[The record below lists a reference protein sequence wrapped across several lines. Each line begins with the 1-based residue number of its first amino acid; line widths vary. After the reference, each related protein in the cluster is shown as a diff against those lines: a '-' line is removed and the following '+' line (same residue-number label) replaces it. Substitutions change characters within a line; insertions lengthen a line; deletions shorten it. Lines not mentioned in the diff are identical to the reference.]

1 MKIEDYKR
9 MRGFKSFLVEQKNT
23 HMEHIE
29 DLIFNDG
36 VNGTRQ
42 AILFLRDLRDMLAG
56 NSKTAVSATV
66 KWDGAP
72 AVFCGID
79 PRDGEF
85 FVAKKGIFNKNPKVY
100 KTPADVKADTQGDLQ
115 TKLLLCLQHLP
126 KLGIKSGVYQGD
138 LMFTQGDL
146 EKETIDGQKYI
157 TFHPNTI
164 LYAVPEKA
172 SAEIRRAKVGI
183 VFHTTYS
190 GNSFENMR
198 ASFGKNI
205 ASNFK
210 KTADV
215 WAQDA
220 NYKDVSGNA
229 TFTAKQTNE
238 VTAILSQ
245 AGKLFNRMKAS
256 TLNDIS
262 DNPELL
268 LRVKTFNNTLIRAG
282 RRPNTASLVNS
293 LVKYIHY
300 YYQNEADK
308 RKTEKGKTAQK
319 QKAAEVL
326 KYFSSHSKRDIQN
339 VYELMYLLVDAKQMI
354 INQMNKASD
363 IGTFVRTRNGFKT
376 TNQEGFVAIDKMK
389 GGAVKIVDRMEFSRM
404 NFNDDVIKGWQ
415 R

>member
-1 MKIEDYKR
+1 

-29 DLIFNDG
+29 DLIFNEG

-56 NSKTAVSATV
+56 NSKSAVSATV

-72 AVFCGID
+72 AVFCGVD
-79 PRDGEF
+79 PTDGQF

-138 LMFTQGDL
+138 LMFTQSDL
-146 EKETIDGQKYI
+146 KKENIDGQKYV

-190 GNSFENMR
+190 GKSFETMK

-205 ASNFK
+205 ATKFN

-220 NYKDVSGNA
+220 NYKDLSGNA
-229 TFTAKQTNE
+229 TFTDKQTKE
-238 VTAILSQ
+238 VTAVLSQ
-245 AGKLFNRMKAS
+245 AGKLFNKMNAGA
-256 TLNDIS
+256 LNDIS
-262 DNPELL
+262 NNPDLL

-293 LVKYIHY
+293 LVKYIHDY
-300 YYQNEADK
+300 YAKEADK
-308 RKTEKGKTAQK
+308 RTTDKGKAAQK
-319 QKAAEVL
+319 QKATEVL
-326 KYFSSHSKRDIQN
+326 KYFSSHPKRQIQD
-339 VYELMYLLVDAKQMI
+339 VYELMYMLVDAKQLI
-354 INQMNKASD
+354 INQMNKASN

-415 R
+415 K